1 MSTEPNDT
9 PVLLSAVRRLEES
22 PSVDGLSGI
31 VRGVAL
37 AVVPAHGRLREELH
51 GRSLGHALHSSL
63 TDVPVGLWTSAA
75 VLDVAGGERS
85 APAAQRLV
93 GLGLLA
99 AVPTA
104 LSGLA
109 DYLAVDSRA
118 RRVGS
123 VHATLNGGV
132 SVLYG
137 ASWLLR
143 RAGRRRAGVAVAM
156 LAYGV
161 AGASAYLGGHLA
173 QALRE
178 PPADVALGAEDDDAL
193 GSADDA
199 PLRSTGD
206 ASGSA

>member
-1 MSTEPNDT
+1 MTSST
-9 PVLLSAVRRLEES
+9 PVLLRAARALEES
-22 PSVDGLSGI
+22 SALDGLSST

-37 AVVPAHGRLREELH
+37 AVVPAEGRLRDELH
-51 GRSLGHALHSSL
+51 GRTLGHALHSTL

-75 VLDVAGGERS
+75 VLDVVGGERS

-99 AVPTA
+99 TVPTV
-104 LSGLA
+104 LTGLA
-109 DYLAVDSRA
+109 DYLAVDRRA

-123 VHATLNGGV
+123 VHAALNSGATA
-132 SVLYG
+132 LYG

-143 RAGRRRAGVAVAM
+143 RRGSRGAGVAVGL

-161 AGASAYLGGHLA
+161 AGASAFLGGHLA

-178 PPADVALGAEDDDAL
+178 PPADVALGGT
-193 GSADDA
+193 GSA
-199 PLRSTGD
+199 TGTETETETET
-206 ASGSA
+206 A